1 MSKIKDEIVLKATKN
16 GHYIVES
23 KGETT
28 AHTTLQLTVEAIANL
43 INWERWSMGLP
54 LLKFNIKID
63 EKEIPKEIPKEKP
76 EPIPYLGTL

>member
-1 MSKIKDEIVLKATKN
+1 LSKIKDEIVLKATKN

-28 AHTTLQLTVEAIANL
+28 AHTTLQLAVEAIANL

-63 EKEIPKEIPKEKP
+63 EKEIPKEKP
-76 EPIPYLGTL
+76 EPIPDLGTL